1 MVSISAA
8 DRRQRG
14 RRRGRRAAA
23 AAAACRLPLPP
34 PHPPILPSLPS
45 PGRVDAMELSS
56 LTPELP
62 KLLAEM
68 GVKYDPERLG
78 AALSSRPAGALEG
91 SSAERLRAASH
102 ACVCSSHP
110 SLDADVAC

>member
-1 MVSISAA
+1 MVDAEA
-8 DRRQRG
+8 G
-14 RRRGRRAAA
+14 GLLPPPLP
-23 AAAACRLPLPP
+23 AACRCHRLT
-34 PHPPILPSLPS
+34 LPSSHPS

-102 ACVCSSHP
+102 ACVCVLHL
-110 SLDADVAC
+110 SLDADIAC